1 MTKSRQHDYGG
12 VYAVRQKRRRA
23 PYNRGAEAVPWL
35 PTMRMTRSEFLAWPH
50 KAITLLG
57 MSGVGKTTLAYK
69 LPSSKWFHYSGD
81 YRIGTKYL
89 AEPILDNIKRQ
100 AMQVDFLRELLRSDS
115 IYIASNVTF
124 HNLQPV
130 STFLGKIGRTDM
142 GGLPVAEFKRR
153 QRLHRDA
160 EIAAM
165 RDVAEFIVKAQE
177 IYGYDHFINDAGGSL
192 VELDDAPTEK
202 TLADHT
208 LILYLKADDDFE
220 RELVRRAV
228 TDPKP
233 LYYNEKFLDQK
244 LAEYLAEAELESA
257 DRIVPDEFVRWVFPA
272 LIAHRRPKYEA
283 MAKRYGYILN
293 ARLVDAVATEQDFLE
308 LVASALD
315 R

>member
-1 MTKSRQHDYGG
+1 MSRSD
-12 VYAVRQKRRRA
+12 
-23 PYNRGAEAVPWL
+23 
-35 PTMRMTRSEFLAWPH
+35 FLAWPH

-100 AMQVDFLRELLRSDS
+100 AMQVDFLRDLLRNDS
-115 IYIASNVTF
+115 IYIASNITF

-130 STFLGKIGRTDM
+130 STFLGKIGRTDL

-160 EIAAM
+160 EISAM
-165 RDVAEFIVKAQE
+165 RDVAEFIGKAQE

-192 VELDDAPTEK
+192 VELDDERTEK
-202 TLADHT
+202 TLAENT
-208 LILYLKADDDFE
+208 LILYLKADEDME

-228 TDPKP
+228 SDPKP

-244 LAEYLAEAELESA
+244 LAEYVSEAELESA
-257 DRIVPDEFVRWVFPA
+257 DKIVPDEFVRWIFPS
-272 LIAHRRPKYEA
+272 LVAHRRPKYEA
-283 MAKRYGYILN
+283 LAKRHGYTLN
-293 ARLVDAVATEQDFLE
+293 ARLAEGITNERDFLD
-308 LVASALD
+308 LVSNALG
-315 R
+315 